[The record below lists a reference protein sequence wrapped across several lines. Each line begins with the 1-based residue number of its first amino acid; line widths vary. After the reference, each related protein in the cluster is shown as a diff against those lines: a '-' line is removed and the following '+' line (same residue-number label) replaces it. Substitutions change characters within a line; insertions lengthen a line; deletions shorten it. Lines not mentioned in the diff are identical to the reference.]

1 MAAHL
6 MALAFL
12 RYLLRVAQQQLL
24 TQSFPTWESSIVS
37 LPQLYHPQKMC
48 QAEVVRAGGLPVWQ
62 CPREL
67 LQRAWCLPHAGG
79 PWRWPGGSCELH
91 HLLNLLPVKLT
102 LSGPWKWGEGNTDT
116 RTERTTSDYKESLIV
131 CVLYCDNAEGK
142 GESLA
147 ASSEDF
153 LQGWFES
160 EERRLLF
167 FSFWCSGCS
176 EPVLYQ
182 HGCRMQVDVSLGG
195 YVDICT

>member
-1 MAAHL
+1 MFPSHVNGTHLSLDKAGLVLFLSARLCIVAAHL

-91 HLLNLLPVKLT
+91 HLLNLLPADCHYPDRGSGVKGT
-102 LSGPWKWGEGNTDT
+102 LIPEQSVPDLITK
-116 RTERTTSDYKESLIV
+116 SL
-131 CVLYCDNAEGK
+131 
-142 GESLA
+142 
-147 ASSEDF
+147 
-153 LQGWFES
+153 
-160 EERRLLF
+160 
-167 FSFWCSGCS
+167 
-176 EPVLYQ
+176 
-182 HGCRMQVDVSLGG
+182 
-195 YVDICT
+195 